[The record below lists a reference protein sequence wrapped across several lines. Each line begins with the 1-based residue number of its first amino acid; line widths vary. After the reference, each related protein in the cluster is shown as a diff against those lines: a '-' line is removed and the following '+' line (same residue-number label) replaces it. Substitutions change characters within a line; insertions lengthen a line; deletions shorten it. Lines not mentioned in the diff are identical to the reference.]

1 MDVEAGEFF
10 VADRALGDIHP
21 HGVDVGGRGGAR
33 FVAEDA
39 GADLAADEG
48 HQALGFVVAGD
59 DEEDVALLDA
69 FVFFGEGDFA
79 VAREAGDGEA
89 GRQDLPHG
97 GDGFAGKH
105 RVVHLQRD
113 AGDGGGSGA
122 QAAQGQAFFGGDVDA
137 EAVFDE
143 EDGGN
148 QPHHAAG
155 VGGGVTSGHLYG
167 EGAVADEVGQ
177 GLLGGAEAGGVGDRA
192 LHDADQRRQV
202 VVGKAEE
209 GEDDEDV
216 KEDDD
221 EHQRVQFQPFFLE
234 GGEKARADLQADGV
248 NEQNQPEFFDEM
260 GDVFVY
266 REAEVGDDD
275 AGE

>member
-1 MDVEAGEFF
+1 M
-10 VADRALGDIHP
+10 
-21 HGVDVGGRGGAR
+21 
-33 FVAEDA
+33 
-39 GADLAADEG
+39 
-48 HQALGFVVAGD
+48 
-59 DEEDVALLDA
+59 
-69 FVFFGEGDFA
+69 
-79 VAREAGDGEA
+79 
-89 GRQDLPHG
+89 PHG

-105 RVVHLQRD
+105 RVFHVQRD

-137 EAVFDE
+137 EAIFDE

-148 QPHHAAG
+148 QPHDAAG
-155 VGGGVTSGHLYG
+155 VGGGVTGGHLYG

-177 GLLGGAEAGGVGDRA
+177 GLLGGAEAGGVGDCA

-234 GGEKARADLQADGV
+234 GGEEAGADLQADGID
-248 NEQNQPEFFDEM
+248 EQNQPEFFDEM